1 MLMEENMVGGG
12 GYLHVHINLNT
23 PIAWFYDNIFFSSS
37 PLSPFP
43 STNSLTRVY
52 LPPSIPPSWPRRA
65 IYQSVMQEDTV
76 IGNYVPRAM
85 EVSQVTLLF
94 RGEVLRNEGTEQEFG
109 KARKKKNKKKW
120 AGGLSHGLSPDLAAV
135 GAKGLGAVTPRGR
148 YDPCRARAV
157 VLRKPWQ

>member
-1 MLMEENMVGGG
+1 
-12 GYLHVHINLNT
+12 
-23 PIAWFYDNIFFSSS
+23 
-37 PLSPFP
+37 
-43 STNSLTRVY
+43 
-52 LPPSIPPSWPRRA
+52 
-65 IYQSVMQEDTV
+65 MQEDTV

-109 KARKKKNKKKW
+109 KARKKKNKSKNGP
-120 AGGLSHGLSPDLAAV
+120 AVYLTASAPTSPPSGQRA
-135 GAKGLGAVTPRGR
+135 GLGAVAPRGR